1 MDDIPDET
9 VASPGSGPDIPDDAT
24 VSDETVASHGS
35 GPVDDIPDDATSD
48 ETVASHDSTGS
59 GSGPAL
65 GSGLIVDIPDDN
77 DDALVGPNDPSP
89 VVISPTEQITTAL
102 LTQYEELSKPNDR
115 KEVEIGLQAFNE
127 IKNVCETIVDA
138 IRKIDAVRTQRE
150 SIKLYCNPVIGIL
163 SDFTPHYKMLVLSA
177 NGDDAIEPIVS
188 GIKTEFEV
196 LIAQQMFQGNGKFI
210 MKVTDATPF
219 VDFGTQISLKLM
231 IGEVFSV
238 PVFTAYVMRGALNS
252 SRLIDALSPIE
263 PQPFTH
269 NTKQIANYNRLDV
282 LLELLLHSEE
292 SDIYDPVNVLVTRGI
307 HASIVS
313 KFESADD
320 PDQIIKTECQPFF
333 DMVLPDTLRAV
344 IIKMIL
350 IAIMQ
355 DPTVKTPNG
364 EQFSDIFP
372 SGQYGAYFG
381 EVAYRATLKSEMQG
395 PIIIDAAPSNAP
407 SNAPG
412 DAPGAEDESLPILA
426 REGASHPLT
435 RTDIIVAAITAMN
448 AVMRPSGAHIVA
460 GGGAAVSFYIQEFL
474 KTPESFMP
482 QVAVAN
488 EHDIDIN
495 LKALVDGCNNI
506 RMNDID
512 CIVFGSVS
520 RRLLSV
526 FSLYMMILYD
536 NFFARPKKYGVSH
549 VSDVHDV
556 AFHLSKKSEK
566 TIRLLMYGN
575 QDDDANTKL
584 ISKRLKKD
592 PKVQL
597 VTQKTKY
604 FSQIM
609 HSMCNMPDAKCKEDA
624 YYLEPIDLVKKTI
637 EHFTNLYTRS
647 LYPNN
652 PNQANPNPP
661 PSDLADRIKI
671 HYFRDNMVSLKIIM
685 LDIICI
691 FCDEGASLFCRI
703 FMARKNPKDFARLRV
718 FIDMYFL
725 QLLRADDTFTDT
737 NPEFIAD
744 VRQLRGLM
752 DQLNEDYYLKE
763 GSIAAVKVETAQQLD
778 VRRDEFLQVL
788 RKVGRKIMELDEPRE
803 PVPMQFQTMTG
814 ENTVRFFKE
823 NAQMKYKFDMSRH
836 MSRLFETYSKDV
848 SQPEGGD
855 EWLKD
860 VFTDILF
867 EPQTE
872 EFFSVTLHEIL
883 EKNTDDAT
891 QPNSE
896 IDFKD
901 MPVMQS
907 ITIELL
913 HALQKIHA
921 TGPDMTPL
929 YNANKPLMY
938 SLLNPI
944 RNAKLNNSSAQF
956 IGNEFDFKKSIDKR
970 IVFKILVDKLLKLGL
985 PANTALIAEL
995 EGNDY
1000 EFSKEVN
1007 TEIGRILLE
1016 LNSNTSVKDISLNTR
1031 WGGGV
1036 GVKTIKCKRCC
1047 KLNARTRR
1055 SKRCNNRN
1063 TRKKRRANK
1072 YKCKR
1077 SHRAH

>member
-1 MDDIPDET
+1 M
-9 VASPGSGPDIPDDAT
+9 
-24 VSDETVASHGS
+24 
-35 GPVDDIPDDATSD
+35 
-48 ETVASHDSTGS
+48 
-59 GSGPAL
+59 
-65 GSGLIVDIPDDN
+65 
-77 DDALVGPNDPSP
+77 
-89 VVISPTEQITTAL
+89 
-102 LTQYEELSKPNDR
+102 TQDEELSKPNDR

-127 IKNVCETIVDA
+127 IKNVCEIIVDA
-138 IRKIDAVRTQRE
+138 IRKVDTVRTQRE
-150 SIKLYCNPVIGIL
+150 SIKLYCNPVIGLL
-163 SDFTPHYKMLVLSA
+163 SDFTPHYKMLISSA

-188 GIKTEFEV
+188 EVKTAFEG
-196 LIAQQMFQGNGKFI
+196 LLAQQMFQDNGKFS
-210 MKVTDATPF
+210 MKVPDPTAFIDVGA
-219 VDFGTQISLKLM
+219 QISLKLM
-231 IGEVFSV
+231 IGEVFSA
-238 PVFTAYVMRGALNS
+238 PVFTAYVMRGALNNP
-252 SRLIDALSPIE
+252 RLTDALSPIE

-307 HASIVS
+307 HALIVS

-320 PDQIIKTECQPFF
+320 PDQIIKTECQSFF
-333 DMVLPDTLRAV
+333 DMVIPDTMRAV
-344 IIKMIL
+344 IIKMML

-364 EQFSDIFP
+364 EHFSDIFP

-381 EVAYRATLKSEMQG
+381 EVAYRATLKPEMQG
-395 PIIIDAAPSNAP
+395 PIMIDAAPSNALSNAP

-412 DAPGAEDESLPILA
+412 DAPGAEGESLPILA
-426 REGASHPLT
+426 REVTSRPLT

-448 AVMRPSGAHIVA
+448 VAMRSSGAHIVA

-474 KTPESFMP
+474 KTPESFVP

-488 EHDIDIN
+488 ANAIDIN
-495 LKALVDGCNNI
+495 LKVLIDGCNNI
-506 RMNDID
+506 KMNDID
-512 CIVFGSVS
+512 CIVFGNVS

-536 NFFARPKKYGVSH
+536 NFFARPKKYGLSH
-549 VSDVHDV
+549 VRDVPEV
-556 AFHLSKKSEK
+556 AFHLSKQSEK

-609 HSMCNMPDAKCKEDA
+609 HPMCNMPDAKCKEDA

-652 PNQANPNPP
+652 PNQANPNPNPP
-661 PSDLADRIKI
+661 PSDLTDMIKI

-725 QLLRADDTFTDT
+725 QLLRADNTFTDT

-752 DQLNEDYYLKE
+752 DKLNEDYYLKE

-778 VRRDEFLQVL
+778 ARRDEFLQVL
-788 RKVGRKIMELDEPRE
+788 RKVGRKIMVLDEPRE
-803 PVPMQFQTMTG
+803 PIPMQFQTRTG
-814 ENTVRFFKE
+814 ENTVQFFKE

-836 MSRLFETYSKDV
+836 MSRLFETYSKDSKGV
-848 SQPEGGD
+848 AQPEYD
-855 EWLKD
+855 LWLKD

-867 EPQTE
+867 DPQTE

-907 ITIELL
+907 IMIELL

-944 RNAKLNNSSAQF
+944 RNANVDSSSAQF
-956 IGNEFDFKKSIDKR
+956 IGNTFDFKNSIDKR
-970 IVFKILVDKLLKLGL
+970 TVFKILVDKLLKLGL
-985 PANTALIAEL
+985 PANANTALITEL

-1000 EFSKEVN
+1000 EFSEEVN

-1016 LNSNTSVKDISLNTR
+1016 LNSNPSVKNISMRTR
-1031 WGGGV
+1031 WAGGGV
-1036 GVKTIKCKRCC
+1036 VKTRKCKRCC
-1047 KLNARTRR
+1047 KLNAKTRR
-1055 SKRCNNRN
+1055 SNRCNKRN
-1063 TRKKRRANK
+1063 TRKKIKANK

-1077 SHRAH
+1077 SHRAI